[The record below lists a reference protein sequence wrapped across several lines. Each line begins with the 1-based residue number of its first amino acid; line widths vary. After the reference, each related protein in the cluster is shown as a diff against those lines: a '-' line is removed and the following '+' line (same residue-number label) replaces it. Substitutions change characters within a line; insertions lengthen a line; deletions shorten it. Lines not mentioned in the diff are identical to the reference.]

1 MRALYQKI
9 KQGFSSQM
17 KTEKNVYVILA
28 YAAVHDFKLYSYN
41 QGTVQPDCIQK
52 SILEITGENF
62 RHLT

>member
-1 MRALYQKI
+1 
-9 KQGFSSQM
+9 M
-17 KTEKNVYVILA
+17 KREKNVYVILA